1 LRIVLRPQAET
12 ELAEAREWY
21 DARVPGLGAEFLT
34 AFDDAIATIRRNP
47 NAAPKVFKSARRMI
61 LNRFPYLV
69 IYTNTTDEIVVH
81 ACIHGKRHPRRWKS
95 RV

>member
-1 LRIVLRPQAET
+1 LRLVVRPQVEV

-21 DARVPGLGAEFLT
+21 DSREQGLGTEFLK
-34 AFDDAIATIRRNP
+34 AFDVAIARIKRNP
-47 NAAPKVFKSARRMI
+47 NAAPRVFKHVRRVV

-69 IYTNTTDEIVVH
+69 IYTSSADEIVVH